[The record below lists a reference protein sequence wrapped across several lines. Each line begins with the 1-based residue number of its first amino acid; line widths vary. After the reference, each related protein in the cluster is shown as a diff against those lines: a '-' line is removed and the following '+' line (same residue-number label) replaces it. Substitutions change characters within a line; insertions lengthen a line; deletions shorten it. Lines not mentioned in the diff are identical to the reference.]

1 MLQHRLMMARLVP
14 QPGIASMEIIQG
26 IENLKSQLRNPV
38 VTLGNFDGIHIGH
51 QRIFQKVIDNAKRMS
66 GESVVITFDPHPLK
80 ILSPEQCPP
89 LLTPFRKKMMFMEK
103 TGVEKVLCIQFT
115 KAFSQI
121 APHDFV
127 KQILMEKIHAKK
139 IIIGYNY
146 RFGKGKSGTADSLK
160 EICSSLGIEVEVV
173 EALVVDDIP
182 VSSSKIRELI
192 RDGEVE
198 KATKL
203 LGREYLVMG
212 RVIPGTQRGHSLGF
226 PTANIDMIEE
236 LYPKPGVYAVRA
248 EWHHQLFNG
257 LANLGFNPT
266 FDAKR
271 LSLEVHLLNFNHEIY
286 GDELQV
292 SFIRRIRD
300 EIRFSSLKELIG
312 QIQRDIEWANQN
324 VFLNQ

>member
-1 MLQHRLMMARLVP
+1 MRLT
-14 QPGIASMEIIQG
+14 MEIIQG
-26 IENLKSQLRNPV
+26 IENLKGQIRNPV

-51 QRIFQKVIDNAKRMS
+51 QRIFQKVIDNAKRMN

-103 TGVEKVLCIQFT
+103 TGVEKVLCIRFT
-115 KAFSQI
+115 KAFSEM
-121 APHDFV
+121 APHDFI

-160 EICSSLGIEVEVV
+160 KICSSFGIEVEVV
-173 EALVVDDIP
+173 DALVVDDIP

-198 KATKL
+198 KASKL
-203 LGREYLVMG
+203 LGRDYLVIG
-212 RVIPGTQRGHSLGF
+212 RVIHGTQRGHNLGF
-226 PTANIDMIEE
+226 PTANIEMIEE
-236 LYPKPGVYAVRA
+236 LYPKPGVYAVKV
-248 EWHHQLFNG
+248 EWHRQVLNG

-266 FDAKR
+266 FGVQR
-271 LSLEVHLLNFNHEIY
+271 LSLEVHLLNFNQDIY

-300 EIRFSSLKELIG
+300 EIRFSSLKELID
-312 QIQRDIEWANQN
+312 QIKRDIEWANRN

>member
-1 MLQHRLMMARLVP
+1 
-14 QPGIASMEIIQG
+14 MEIIQG

-51 QRIFQKVIDNAKRMS
+51 QRIFQKVIDNAKKIN

-103 TGVEKVLCIQFT
+103 TGVEKVLCIRFT
-115 KAFSQI
+115 KAFSEI

-146 RFGKGKSGTADSLK
+146 RFGKEKMGTADSLK

-173 EALVVDDIP
+173 DALVVDNIP

-192 RDGEVE
+192 REGEVE
-198 KATKL
+198 KASKL
-203 LGREYLVMG
+203 LGRAYLVMG
-212 RVIPGTQRGHSLGF
+212 RVIHGAQRGHHLGF
-226 PTANIDMIEE
+226 PTANIEMIEE
-236 LYPKPGVYAVRA
+236 LYPKPGVYAVRV
-248 EWHHQLFNG
+248 ELHHQVLNG

-266 FDAKR
+266 FEAQK
-271 LSLEVHLLNFNHEIY
+271 LSLEVHLLNFNQDIY

-300 EIRFSSLKELIG
+300 EMRFSSPKELMD

-324 VFLNQ
+324 VFQNQ